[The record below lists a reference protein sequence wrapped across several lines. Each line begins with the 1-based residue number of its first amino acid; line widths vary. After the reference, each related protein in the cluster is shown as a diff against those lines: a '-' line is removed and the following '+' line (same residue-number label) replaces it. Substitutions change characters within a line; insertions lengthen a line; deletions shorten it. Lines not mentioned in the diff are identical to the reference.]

1 MIEAGHFHELENIV
15 RLTLRVD
22 RRNAGNLD
30 DTPQKDHDM
39 EMTFATLEREAG
51 LLPTSSEIAPSES
64 LQTFVFS
71 ATMSKELQGNLR
83 KKRKPGI
90 KKNADKKSTL
100 RFSGQGRKARGY
112 RFESERELGRG
123 AS

>member
-15 RLTLRVD
+15 RLTSRVD

-30 DTPQKDHDM
+30 DTPQKDPDM

-90 KKNADKKSTL
+90 KKNADRKSTL
-100 RFSGQGRKARGY
+100 GVSASYGS
-112 RFESERELGRG
+112 FEY
-123 AS
+123 